1 MDRKTFNENSAQRGS
16 VWAIADLHLSF
27 GVVGKEMDVF
37 GEAWTKHHEK
47 LEKNWRE
54 RIQED
59 DLVLIAGD
67 ISWALH
73 LEDAVKDLEWID
85 RLPGTK
91 VMIKGN
97 HDLWWKSKAK
107 VRGILPKSIHLI
119 YNDAF
124 TWHDITIG
132 GSRLW
137 ENKEINY
144 TPHIEFHSFPGV
156 NIHKKPDTEEEEKHD
171 EKIFKSELERLQLSI
186 KAMDPRAKSR
196 VVMVHYP
203 PTGPEHN
210 KTEVTTILEQ
220 NKIDICLFGHLHN
233 LHKDAPVNFSL
244 ASVDYFCTAADYLN
258 FIPIKLDL

>member
-1 MDRKTFNENSAQRGS
+1 METKSFKDKPQIRGS

-37 GEAWTKHHEK
+37 GEKWTRHHEK
-47 LEKNWRE
+47 IEKNWRTLIKE
-54 RIQED
+54 E

-73 LEDAVKDLEWID
+73 LEDAIKDLEWID

-97 HDLWWKSKAK
+97 HDLWWKSKSK
-107 VRGILPKSIHLI
+107 VKGVLPKSIHLI

-124 TWHDITIG
+124 TWHDVTIG

-137 ENKEINY
+137 ESKEISY
-144 TPHIEFHSFPGV
+144 TPHIEFHSFPKV
-156 NIHKKPDTEEEEKHD
+156 HIHKKPETPEEDKHD
-171 EKIFKSELERLQLSI
+171 EKIFKGELERLKLSI
-186 KAMDPRAKSR
+186 HSMNTAAKHK

-203 PTGPEHN
+203 PTGSLHKE
-210 KTEVTTILEQ
+210 TEVTAILEQ
-220 NKIDICLFGHLHN
+220 NNIEICLFGHLHN
-233 LHKDAPVNFSL
+233 LHKDAPVNFT
-244 ASVDYFCTAADYLN
+244 VGNVKYFCTAADYLD